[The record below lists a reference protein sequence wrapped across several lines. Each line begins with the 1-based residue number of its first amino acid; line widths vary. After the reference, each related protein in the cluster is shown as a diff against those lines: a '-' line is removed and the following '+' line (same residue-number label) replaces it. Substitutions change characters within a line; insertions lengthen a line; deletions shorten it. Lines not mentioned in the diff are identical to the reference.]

1 MFYHSILYIKI
12 IYYLLPIITINNN
25 NGTST
30 TATIT
35 ATNSNNTDQP
45 PPAQTHIHQRH
56 LKKKNTHTQPERSAQ
71 PQISNPSAPS
81 QISNPQHHPK
91 IPSHNEMVAS
101 KIRETWTAR
110 HNSVLALLVL
120 NISDDDGSCAVS
132 GELASRVLAHDACAS
147 SDNGHLALE
156 LIVWRCGVCSF
167 SIEGGAGIWCEK
179 REKIN

>member
-56 LKKKNTHTQPERSAQ
+56 LKKKKTHTHTHTQPERSAQ

-81 QISNPQHHPK
+81 QIPNHD
-91 IPSHNEMVAS
+91 EMVAS
-101 KIRETWTAR
+101 KIRVTWIAR
-110 HNSVLALLVL
+110 H
-120 NISDDDGSCAVS
+120 G
-132 GELASRVLAHDACAS
+132 
-147 SDNGHLALE
+147 
-156 LIVWRCGVCSF
+156 
-167 SIEGGAGIWCEK
+167 K
-179 REKIN
+179 QKK